1 MTFFDLKRGPKIPS
15 LRGSKG
21 DAAPLQTGPALRNYG
36 KFGSQTLVFGLEW
49 EPLEEL
55 LEPFLD
61 AKRRSGARSYVLA
74 PSQDLVGLS
83 QHAYP
88 SGASSAALY
97 LADAVSQGGRELY
110 VLEFSS
116 AKGQAKECGVVA
128 LIDKMPVPGFDRVVL
143 PAQVDDLIDEFRL
156 LQAGKNALLFSNMA
170 DLPGAEPLRPT
181 LFTDS
186 VSEAR
191 MQRLRNKKAMWLGML
206 VLLVCAGLGY
216 WAYSDYQEKQRLLE
230 LQRQQQASDPNLLYE
245 QAIQPALNNAGE
257 PGNNIL
263 RRWQDTIDPLPIW
276 VKGWR
281 MESFTCDQQACQ
293 VNWAREH
300 GSIADFSA
308 NLPAGATLQP
318 FTESAKQVSTQANW
332 VLSPILT
339 TTHPLKGASTTPV
352 LERELLPPKND
363 ALKELSD
370 FLQDLSL
377 LGSKDKSAG
386 ATYGLTIP
394 ITFGMPG
401 AVTEQ
406 LKKPVE
412 SGSLLFPL
420 SGGNLKM
427 IMLPGYV
434 VLRELSL
441 AKQSSI
447 NSIADSVLVI
457 KGDYYAKGKPF

>member
-1 MTFFDLKRGPKIPS
+1 MAS
-15 LRGSKG
+15 LLGSKG
-21 DAAPLQTGPALRNYG
+21 KTAPLQTGPALHHYG

-49 EPLEEL
+49 EPLEDL

-83 QHAYP
+83 QHTYP

-116 AKGQAKECGVVA
+116 AKGLAKECGVVA
-128 LIDKMPVPGFDRVVL
+128 LIEKMPVPGFDRVVS
-143 PAQVDDLIDEFRL
+143 PSQVENLIDEFRL
-156 LQAGKNALLFSNMA
+156 LQAGQNALLFSNMTN
-170 DLPGAEPLRPT
+170 LHGAEPLRPM
-181 LFTDS
+181 LFTAP
-186 VSEAR
+186 VGEAR
-191 MQRLRNKKAMWLGML
+191 MQRLRNKKVMWLGVL
-206 VLLVCAGLGY
+206 ALLVCAGLGY
-216 WAYSDYQEKQRLLE
+216 WAYSDYQEQQRLLE

-245 QAIQPALNNAGE
+245 KAIGPALNNTGE
-257 PGNNIL
+257 PGTTML
-263 RRWQDTIDPLPIW
+263 RRWQDTLDPLPIW

-281 MESFTCDQQACQ
+281 MESFTCDQQACR

-300 GSIADFSA
+300 GSVADFSA

-318 FTESAKQVSTQANW
+318 FAESAKQVSTQANW
-332 VLSPILT
+332 VLSPVLT
-339 TTHPLKGASTTPV
+339 TTHPLKGTTTTPV
-352 LERELLPPKND
+352 LVREHLPLAND
-363 ALKELSD
+363 AVKEMSD

-377 LGSKDKSAG
+377 LGGNDKSAG
-386 ATYGLTIP
+386 TAYGLTIP
-394 ITFGMPG
+394 SIFGLSG
-401 AVTEQ
+401 VVTEQ

-412 SGSLLFPL
+412 SGSLSFPL

-427 IMLPGYV
+427 ITLPGYV

-447 NSIADSVLVI
+447 NSIADSVVAI
-457 KGDYYAKGKPF
+457 KGEYYAKGKPF

>member
-1 MTFFDLKRGPKIPS
+1 MTFSDLKRGLKMPA
-15 LRGSKG
+15 LRDSKG
-21 DAAPLQTGPALRNYG
+21 ETAPLQTGSALHHYG

-61 AKRRSGARSYVLA
+61 AKRRSGTRSYVLA
-74 PSQDLVGLS
+74 PSQDLAGLS
-83 QHAYP
+83 QQTYP

-97 LADAVSQGGRELY
+97 LADTVSQGGRELY
-110 VLEFSS
+110 VLEFNS
-116 AKGQAKECGVVA
+116 AKDQAKECGVVA

-143 PAQVDDLIDEFRL
+143 PTQVDDLIDEFRL
-156 LQAGKNALLFSNMA
+156 LQAGQNAVLFSNMA
-170 DLPGAEPLRPT
+170 NLSGAEPLRPS
-181 LFTDS
+181 LFTTP

-191 MQRLRNKKAMWLGML
+191 MQRLRNKKAMWLGVL
-206 VLLVCAGLGY
+206 ALLVCTGLGY
-216 WAYSDYQEKQRLLE
+216 WAYSDYQEQQRLLE
-230 LQRQQQASDPNLLYE
+230 IQRQQEASDPNLLYE
-245 QAIQPALNNAGE
+245 QAIRPALNNVGE
-257 PGNNIL
+257 PGSNML

-276 VKGWR
+276 IKGWR
-281 MESFTCDQQACQ
+281 MESFICDPQACR

-318 FTESAKQVSTQANW
+318 FAESAKQVSTQANW
-332 VLSPILT
+332 VLSPVLT
-339 TTHPLKGASTTPV
+339 TTHPLKGATTTPV
-352 LERELLPPKND
+352 LVRELLPLAND
-363 ALKELSD
+363 AVKELSD

-377 LGSKDKSAG
+377 LDSKDNSAG
-386 ATYGLTIP
+386 ATYGLAIASA
-394 ITFGMPG
+394 FGMPG
-401 AVTEQ
+401 AVTAQ
-406 LKKPVE
+406 LNKPVE
-412 SGSLLFPL
+412 SGSLSFPL

-427 IMLPGYV
+427 ITLPGYV

-447 NSIADSVLVI
+447 DSIAASVLVI